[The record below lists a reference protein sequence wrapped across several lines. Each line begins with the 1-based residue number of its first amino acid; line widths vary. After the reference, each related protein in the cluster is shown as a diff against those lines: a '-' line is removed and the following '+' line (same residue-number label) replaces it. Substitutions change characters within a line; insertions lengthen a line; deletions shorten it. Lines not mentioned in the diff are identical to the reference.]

1 MSSIYRRTKL
11 ATEMTQRLLQP
22 GVLDEGLRSGLFLS
36 GLRRIGK
43 TTFLINDLIPALE
56 EAGAVV
62 IYVDLWSDVQVS
74 PSDLVRRA
82 IRSTLTALQ
91 APASTVFKKLK
102 GITAAEIAAYG
113 FKFSFA
119 LEKLGDKD
127 GTTLAKALTE
137 VVDQAATDLVLIVDE
152 VQHALA
158 TDDGTRVMLALKA
171 ARDAINS
178 RPDTPG
184 HFQFIG
190 TGSHRAL
197 IGELVTRRNQAFAGA
212 MSVPYPVL
220 NGDFVEYVFQ
230 RLAQEAVQKLPSIEA
245 AKKAFDFLGNRPE
258 ELMKAIRLLRSQL
271 PYGVDPDVHLAV
283 IVATLRTA
291 AADAELLRLERLG
304 GLANAVF
311 ERIAGSNDGAR
322 GLFSSDAAADYSRMV
337 GHEVRVDEIQPVVN
351 ELLAANL
358 IMRRA
363 HGVYVVTDPF
373 VQDTWLEEKR
383 LTQVP

>member
-184 HFQFIG
+184 HFLFIG

-212 MSVPYPVL
+212 TSVPYPVL

>member
-102 GITAAEIAAYG
+102 GITAAQIAAYG

-137 VVDQAATDLVLIVDE
+137 VVDQAA
-152 VQHALA
+152 
-158 TDDGTRVMLALKA
+158 
-171 ARDAINS
+171 
-178 RPDTPG
+178 
-184 HFQFIG
+184 
-190 TGSHRAL
+190 
-197 IGELVTRRNQAFAGA
+197 
-212 MSVPYPVL
+212 
-220 NGDFVEYVFQ
+220 
-230 RLAQEAVQKLPSIEA
+230 
-245 AKKAFDFLGNRPE
+245 
-258 ELMKAIRLLRSQL
+258 
-271 PYGVDPDVHLAV
+271 
-283 IVATLRTA
+283 
-291 AADAELLRLERLG
+291 
-304 GLANAVF
+304 
-311 ERIAGSNDGAR
+311 
-322 GLFSSDAAADYSRMV
+322 
-337 GHEVRVDEIQPVVN
+337 
-351 ELLAANL
+351 
-358 IMRRA
+358 RRA
-363 HGVYVVTDPF
+363 S
-373 VQDTWLEEKR
+373 Q
-383 LTQVP
+383 